1 LKGEEIHMPTIDS
14 DRMRTIDLEFPRTA
28 GMPEFPTH
36 KPGYA
41 FTLYHRHDDKLG
53 SGGVRSSAFGQL
65 HGTEHAGTHIDAL
78 SHQAEGMTLHGG
90 VAVRPEIQTAT
101 GFAALGADQLPL
113 IFADGVLLD
122 VARLKGVEFLEPR
135 YAVTAQD
142 LADCCERQGV
152 TVEPGSVVL
161 VNLGNGHHWGDEP
174 RYLDSPGVARSAS
187 EWLIEKAVLAV
198 GADNISWDL
207 IESWDDELNCN
218 LPGHLLLLVRSGIFI
233 MENLNLTELAA
244 SGHSRF
250 VFLAVP
256 LKYVGATG
264 SPIRPLAFVER

>member
-1 LKGEEIHMPTIDS
+1 MPKIDT
-14 DRMRTIDLEFPRTA
+14 DLMRIIDLEFPRTA

-36 KPGYA
+36 RPGYA
-41 FTLYHRHDDKLG
+41 FTLYHRHDDTLG

-78 SHQAEGMTLHGG
+78 SHQAERMALHGG
-90 VAVRPEIQTAT
+90 VAVTPETQTAT
-101 GFAALGADQLPL
+101 GFTALGAEQLPP

-122 VARLKGVEFLEPR
+122 VAGLKGVESLEPR
-135 YAVTAQD
+135 YAVTAED
-142 LADCCERQGV
+142 LVDCCGRQNV
-152 TVEPGSVVL
+152 AVEAGSVVL
-161 VNLGNGHHWGDEP
+161 VNLGNGHHWGDEL
-174 RYLDSPGVARSAS
+174 RYLDAPGMARSAS
-187 EWLIEKAVLAV
+187 EWLVEKAVLAV
-198 GADNISWDL
+198 GSDNISWDL

-218 LPGHLLLLVRSGIFI
+218 LPGHLLLLARSGIFI
-233 MENLNLTELAA
+233 MENLNLIELAA

-250 VFLAVP
+250 VFLALP

>member
-1 LKGEEIHMPTIDS
+1 MPKIDT
-14 DRMRTIDLEFPRTA
+14 DLMRIIDLEFPRTA

-36 KPGYA
+36 KPAYA

-78 SHQAEGMTLHGG
+78 SHQAECMALHGG
-90 VAVRPEIQTAT
+90 VAVTPETQTPT
-101 GFAALGADQLPL
+101 GFTALGAEHLPP

-122 VARLKGVEFLEPR
+122 VASLKGARSLEPR
-135 YAVTAQD
+135 YAVTAKD
-142 LADCCERQGV
+142 LADCCDRQKV

-161 VNLGNGHHWGDEP
+161 VNLGNGHHWGDES
-174 RYLDSPGVARSAS
+174 RYLDAPGMERSAT
-187 EWLIEKAVLAV
+187 EWLIERAVLAV
-198 GADNISWDL
+198 GADNICWDL
-207 IESWDDELNCN
+207 VESWDDGLNCN

-233 MENLNLTELAA
+233 MENLNLIELAA

-250 VFLAVP
+250 VFLALP
-256 LKYVGATG
+256 LKLVGATG
-264 SPIRPLAFVER
+264 SPIRPLAFVAQ